1 MGLKLV
7 ITGRGRDGISGL
19 VQKEVEVE
27 IIDGLLLVMKS
38 EELIDLLTDEYEFIY
53 KETPSFLK

>member
-1 MGLKLV
+1 MGLKLA
-7 ITGRGRDGISGL
+7 ITGRHRDGISGL
-19 VQKEVEVE
+19 VHKEVEVE
-27 IIDGLLLVMKS
+27 IVDGLLLIMKS